1 MSEHL
6 TARKKATQRV
16 SLVSAI
22 INIILSIV
30 KLVVGFISNSAAL
43 IADGLHSVSDLLS
56 DALVYFV
63 AQHAHEEPDEQHP
76 YGHGRFETAA
86 TLALGILLVLVAL
99 GIAWDAVIHL
109 LDDQVEAPGQ
119 IALWAAAFSIIAN
132 EGLYWYTLV
141 IAKQYDSE
149 LLKANAWHHRTDAI
163 SSVVVLIGVG
173 GMMLGIPYLDA
184 IAAILV
190 ALMILKI
197 GWSLG
202 WDALQELVDSS
213 LDAELVE
220 KAYSIINKIDGV
232 RSVHMLRTRRHGP
245 TAAADVHVQVSPRLT
260 VSEGHMI
267 SQVVEDQ
274 LKLAIKEI
282 EDVTV
287 HIDPEDDEDA
297 PPSRGLPLREKV
309 LTYLDEHWTGMLE
322 GHHINL
328 HYLAGRIDIEV
339 VLPIASFSSLEQT
352 DELKQQLQAALAGNS
367 DFRTVTLL
375 YR

>member
-1 MSEHL
+1 
-6 TARKKATQRV
+6 
-16 SLVSAI
+16 
-22 INIILSIV
+22 
-30 KLVVGFISNSAAL
+30 
-43 IADGLHSVSDLLS
+43 
-56 DALVYFV
+56 
-63 AQHAHEEPDEQHP
+63 
-76 YGHGRFETAA
+76 
-86 TLALGILLVLVAL
+86 
-99 GIAWDAVIHL
+99 
-109 LDDQVEAPGQ
+109 
-119 IALWAAAFSIIAN
+119 
-132 EGLYWYTLV
+132 
-141 IAKQYDSE
+141 
-149 LLKANAWHHRTDAI
+149 
-163 SSVVVLIGVG
+163 
-173 GMMLGIPYLDA
+173 
-184 IAAILV
+184 
-190 ALMILKI
+190 MILKI

-309 LTYLDEHWTGMLE
+309 LTYLDEHWAGMLE
-322 GHHINL
+322 GQHINL

-352 DELKQQLQAALAGNS
+352 DKLKQQLQAALAGNS
-367 DFRTVTLL
+367 DFRSVTLL